1 MGCKLPASQKIPQD
15 KGRSSS
21 MSMLNRNYQD
31 ISSLPLSP
39 QKNSKIWA
47 IGGGKGG
54 VGKSLMT
61 ANLSICLAL
70 MGHKVMAIDLDLGG
84 ANLHTCLGV
93 PIPDKTLSDYLDRKV
108 MDLSELQTP
117 TLIENLSIISGA
129 KDGFGIANMK
139 QNQKTKL
146 LSTLEKFDADFILLD
161 LGAGTSVNT
170 LDFFIAADK
179 GILTVLPEPT
189 SIENTYRF
197 IKSVYH
203 RKIKR
208 LESLLEIGPLVE
220 QIMNSQNDKNP
231 SPSNLVE
238 YLLKKNPKAGQH
250 FKREMDD
257 FRPELIV
264 NQTRTQADID
274 IGYYMSSICRKYFG
288 ITISYAGNVEYD
300 SIVWQSVKKRRPL
313 LIEFPNSELVNNF
326 DHIIHRLLDIA

>member
-1 MGCKLPASQKIPQD
+1 
-15 KGRSSS
+15 
-21 MSMLNRNYQD
+21 MSVLNQNYQD
-31 ISSLPLSP
+31 IASLPLSA
-39 QKNSKIWA
+39 QKPSKIWA
-47 IGGGKGG
+47 VGGGKGG

-70 MGHKVMAIDLDLGG
+70 MGHRVIAIDLDLGG
-84 ANLHTCLGV
+84 ANLHTCLGI
-93 PIPDKTLSDYLDRKV
+93 PIPEKTLSDYLDRKV
-108 MDLSELQTP
+108 TDLSELQTP

-129 KDGFGIANMK
+129 KDSLGIANMK
-139 QNQKTKL
+139 QAQKTKI
-146 LSTLEKFDADFILLD
+146 LSTLEKFNADFILLD

-179 GILTVLPEPT
+179 GILTALPEPT

-208 LESLLEIGPLVE
+208 MESLLEISPLIEKV
-220 QIMNSQNDKNP
+220 MSSQSEKSTPPTDLIESLTKI
-231 SPSNLVE
+231 
-238 YLLKKNPKAGQH
+238 NPKAGRH
-250 FKREMDD
+250 FKREMDG

-274 IGYYMSSICRKYFG
+274 IGFSMSTICRKYFG
-288 ITISYAGNVEYD
+288 IALNYVGHVEYD